1 LSVGRWTSDVGRFL
15 RCDSNSQ
22 LLTLNFQRPR
32 IAAINIEILDL
43 NHILVFIAVISPLL
57 VLARALR
64 PGGASRGWRVA
75 ALIVLAITAVSWI
88 LSPNQAGY
96 VGGGAW
102 FALLFIPAIGLR
114 RVADLFAQQR
124 YKPARRIA
132 MLLQVLHPTAE
143 LRGQIQLLRTLESR
157 PESAGVRGSRSRP
170 TQDRHYRLRN
180 APAVLLFIA
189 LNVAMFLIEVAR
201 RSGGNPNVLHRL
213 GALDPYSVLIGREYW
228 RLLTALFLHYDVVH
242 LLFNLFALYVLGPGL
257 ERAIGTFRFSL
268 CYLISGLGS
277 TAGVV
282 LLTSVRLVQPAELV
296 GASGCVMGIVGAWA
310 GFLLRHRHLPRA
322 HQRLLNILLI
332 VAIQTAFDLSTPQ
345 VSMAAHVCGLITGF
359 LLGLAIVRRPR
370 SI

>member
-1 LSVGRWTSDVGRFL
+1 M
-15 RCDSNSQ
+15 
-22 LLTLNFQRPR
+22 
-32 IAAINIEILDL
+32 DL
-43 NHILVFIAVISPLL
+43 NHILLFIAAISPLL
-57 VLARALR
+57 VLARAWR

-75 ALIVLAITAVSWI
+75 ALIVLAITTVFWI
-88 LSPNQAGY
+88 LSPNRAGY
-96 VGGGAW
+96 IGGGAW
-102 FALLFIPAIGLR
+102 LALLFIPAIGLR
-114 RVADLFAQQR
+114 KVAELFAQQR

-132 MLLQVLHPTAE
+132 VLLQVLHPTAE
-143 LRGQIQLLRTLESR
+143 LRRQIQLLRTLESR
-157 PESAGVRGSRSRP
+157 PEFAGVRVRQSQP
-170 TQDRHYRLRN
+170 PQDRHYRLRN

-189 LNVAMFLIEVAR
+189 LNVAVFLVEVAR
-201 RSGGNPNVLHRL
+201 RSSGNPDVLHRL

-228 RLLTALFLHYDVVH
+228 RLLTALFLHYDVIH

-257 ERAIGTFRFSL
+257 ERTIGTFRFSL

-282 LLTSVRLVQPAELV
+282 FLTGARLVQPAELV

-322 HQRLLNILLI
+322 RERLVKILLI

-345 VSMAAHVCGLITGF
+345 VSLAAHVCGLITGF
-359 LLGLAIVRRPR
+359 CLGLAIVRRPR

>member
-1 LSVGRWTSDVGRFL
+1 LL

-22 LLTLNFQRPR
+22 RSTLNFQRPR
-32 IAAINIEILDL
+32 IAATNIEILDL
-43 NHILVFIAVISPLL
+43 NHILVFVAVISPLL

-75 ALIVLAITAVSWI
+75 ALIVLAITTVSWI

-96 VGGGAW
+96 IGGGAW

-114 RVADLFAQQR
+114 RVAELFAQQR

-143 LRGQIQLLRTLESR
+143 LRRQIQLLRTLEST
-157 PESAGVRGSRSRP
+157 EFAGVRVWQSQP
-170 TQDRHYRLRN
+170 TQDRPYRLRN

-189 LNVAMFLIEVAR
+189 LNVAVFLIEVAR

-213 GALDPYSVLIGREYW
+213 GALDPYSVLVGREYW

-282 LLTSVRLVQPAELV
+282 LLTGVRLVQPAQLV

-322 HQRLLNILLI
+322 QQRLLNILLI